1 MKTGPA
7 QIQVREPLNADEPA
21 HGPDGSG
28 IKPLRGPERT
38 CLGCRAR
45 KAQAELDRLALKR
58 GPAGPAVVRD
68 PQRRLNGRGAWLC
81 RDNSACLAA
90 ALKRRAFGRAF
101 RTDKP
106 LDLTAVSAGDSG
118 AANNGGLI
126 NK

>member
-7 QIQVREPLNADEPA
+7 QIQAKEPLNTDEPA
-21 HGPDGSG
+21 RGSDGSE
-28 IKPLRGPERT
+28 IKPFRSPERT

-58 GPAGPAVVRD
+58 GRAGPAVVWD
-68 PQRRLNGRGAWLC
+68 PQRRLSGRGAWLC
-81 RDNSACLAA
+81 RGNSACLAA

-101 RTDKP
+101 RTEEP

-118 AANNGGLI
+118 AVNSGGL